1 MIQIYNNFLKEK
13 KKDSTFFL
21 LFRQKNEAAHP
32 FDEQPVDSGVISS
45 RPKHRSLPVALQNHD
60 KLFTHFSYKKAPA
73 IFFSSFL

>member
-13 KKDSTFFL
+13 KIP
-21 LFRQKNEAAHP
+21 LFSCFSAKKNEAAHP
-32 FDEQPVDSGVISS
+32 FDEQPAYSGVISS